1 MKKLALMAGLSI
13 FGLSLMGCA
22 PMHHHHVMTAA
33 QPSDP
38 ALATRVYNNL
48 AASSLVH
55 AKRIQVQSTNGV
67 ITLEGKVP
75 CLKEKRDAG
84 DIAKMTQGVRAVQNH
99 LVVVRK
105 KHHVKQVTVVT
116 H

>member
-1 MKKLALMAGLSI
+1 
-13 FGLSLMGCA
+13 MGCA

-105 KHHVKQVTVVT
+105 KTSR
-116 H
+116 